1 MPELDHLRKKP
12 PDDGGLLLDTKD
24 RRLKKEC
31 QECGVTFYIGPD
43 ETSQQ
48 TDNRR
53 ATLRRSI
60 NAAKTKI
67 RRVGLKVGSGDD
79 GDHEDEEEDKD
90 QVGEQEETET
100 KDDEGKSG
108 KADDKEEK
116 EDREEED

>member
-31 QECGVTFYIGPD
+31 QTFGVTFYIGPD

-48 TDNRR
+48 TDKRR

-67 RRVGLKVGSGDD
+67 RRVGGEKGGEREKVRLQKQAVRQVLHRQAETDEAEQVRLQKSWSLRPLKKTLV
-79 GDHEDEEEDKD
+79 
-90 QVGEQEETET
+90 
-100 KDDEGKSG
+100 
-108 KADDKEEK
+108 
-116 EDREEED
+116 